1 MTKLDHLVWAV
12 PELDTAV
19 AEVEAT
25 WRCSVYPGG
34 RHPNWGSHNALVPLR
49 GGSYLE
55 IIAPHP
61 DPPLSGDR
69 VFGIDALTA
78 GDSGVRVGEAAGE
91 GAFGVLQTWA
101 LRSQAR
107 GGSGPSGPLTALSD
121 AARSQGL
128 ELGEILH
135 GSRETPDGVTLRWS
149 LTDPFADRLG
159 GLAPFLIHWG
169 DTPHPSQVG
178 SPEVTVTGLELVH
191 PRGIELERMLMA
203 LECYEMV
210 SVSSGEEIVFRA
222 TLRTPAGV
230 VELRGPLA

>member
-12 PELDTAV
+12 PELEAAV
-19 AEVEAT
+19 EQVEAT

-61 DPPLSGDR
+61 EPPLSGTR
-69 VFGIDALTA
+69 VFGIEALA
-78 GDSGVRVGEAAGE
+78 EGGAEALLPE
-91 GAFGVLQTWA
+91 GAAGVLQTWA
-101 LRSQAR
+101 LRSQTR
-107 GGSGPSGPLTALSD
+107 TGPGEEPAL
-121 AARSQGL
+121 AALVQAALGQGL
-128 ELGEILH
+128 ELGDILH
-135 GSRETPDGVTLRWS
+135 GSRETPDGVTLEWS

-169 DTPHPSQVG
+169 ETPHPSQLG
-178 SPEVTVTGLELVH
+178 PPEVTVTGLELVH
-191 PRGIELERMLMA
+191 PRGIDLERVLMA

-210 SVSSGEEIVFRA
+210 SVSAGEEIEFRA
-222 TLRTPAGV
+222 TLRTPGGE
-230 VELRGPLA
+230 VELRGPLL